1 MICLTFVESYIKNCE
16 QLCIKISTDMINIKY
31 SLQKFV
37 ALLMFLL
44 GGLISYGQYQVMA
57 TVIDEEGQPEEYA
70 TYRIFEIPDT
80 TRQIIGN
87 VTKSDGIIDSQ
98 LPKPG
103 EYRIVISAMMKSPIT
118 IDFNVDSNQPVA
130 DLGILNTEL
139 AGKTL
144 NEVTVTAQRPLVTKE
159 IDRIGYDV
167 QADGDA
173 STSNLREI
181 LKKVPLVSVD
191 EEGNIKVNGS
201 DNFKIYR
208 NGRPNNAYTKNA
220 KDIFAAI
227 PASTIKKIEV
237 ITDPGAREDAES
249 SGVILNIV
257 TTSTVSMAGV
267 TGNIGLSYQTNTG
280 PQANAFIM
288 TQYKKFTLSGSGGF
302 YKMFKKNSWGE
313 QHSRFIYEE
322 TDDRQD
328 IDSEYHIGSLGGWF
342 NAEASLELDSLNL
355 ITSSVNGYIGKNAY
369 DIFSQ
374 RSMFDS
380 NGEIL
385 NVYNQNS
392 YYRKNGYTDIDF
404 NLDYQRSTRLQGET
418 ITLSYRLSHT
428 RQNQDQTTDF
438 TVIEGD
444 PFNYSSILSDFDL
457 KFFEHTFQVDWSRPL
472 GKHYKLDTGAKYI
485 LRSSHSI
492 NHQNL
497 VDVGQ
502 TYDDF
507 KHTFNIF
514 GIYADARA
522 TYGSFTAR
530 AGVRYEYSR
539 LQADFLTG
547 NQKDFHANLND
558 VVPNASVAW
567 NVNDASTWKL
577 TYNRRIQRPG
587 ISYLNPAVSISPN
600 NVSYG
605 NPDLKSATLDNLLV
619 NYSLIKLK
627 FNLDLTLTY
636 SMTNNGMGNIM
647 WTDSDNVTYS
657 TYGNK
662 MHQRNLTLSAFYQW
676 QLGEK
681 TSWMLNGNLEWGKFG
696 LDNGSKYV
704 SLARI
709 TGYFYTRV
717 QQKLPWDLTLS
728 LGVNYFSGWIG
739 SPYFYSSNPFS
750 AIGYSVG
757 LRRSFLKDKRLDVNL
772 SFNNIGLNDR
782 KQKMYY
788 LNDGRDGHQLSIQHN
803 RQQVMLGISWRFGN
817 LRAQVKKTE
826 KSISNDDLQGRKN
839 D

>member
-1 MICLTFVESYIKNCE
+1 MKN
-16 QLCIKISTDMINIKY
+16 QYMLYLKQNII
-31 SLQKFV
+31 LV
-37 ALLMFLL
+37 LLFTSH
-44 GGLISYGQYQVMA
+44 LIGFAQYQVTA
-57 TVIDEEGQPEEYA
+57 TVIDEEGEPEEYA
-70 TYRIFEIPDT
+70 TYRIFEMPDT

-87 VTKSDGIIDSQ
+87 VTKSDGVINSQ
-98 LPKPG
+98 LPKSG
-103 EYRIVISAMMKSPIT
+103 DYKIVISAMMKSPIT
-118 IDFNVDSNQPVA
+118 IDFSVDNQNPLA
-130 DLGILNTEL
+130 DLGIINTEL
-139 AGKTL
+139 AGETL

-208 NGRPNNAYTKNA
+208 NGRPNNAFTKNA

-257 TTSTVSMAGV
+257 TASTVSMAGV
-267 TGNIGLSYQTNTG
+267 TGNIGLSYQSNSG

-302 YKMFKKNSWGE
+302 YKMFKRNSWGE
-313 QHSRFIYEE
+313 QHSEITYEE
-322 TDDRQD
+322 TGDRQD
-328 IDSEYHIGSLGGWF
+328 TDSEYHIGSQGGWF
-342 NAEASLELDSLNL
+342 NAEASLEADTLNL
-355 ITSSVNGYIGKNAY
+355 ITSSINGYIGKNYY
-369 DIFSQ
+369 DFLSQ
-374 RSMFDS
+374 KTMYSS
-380 NGEIL
+380 NGDIL
-385 NVYNQNS
+385 SAYNQNS
-392 YYRKNGYTDIDF
+392 YFRKNGYTDIDF
-404 NLDYQRSTRLQGET
+404 NLDYQRSTRLKGET

-438 TVIEGD
+438 TILAGN

-457 KFFEHTFQVDWSRPL
+457 KFFEHTFQLDWSRPF
-472 GKHYKLDTGAKYI
+472 GQHYKLDTGAKYI
-485 LRSSHSI
+485 LRSSHSL
-492 NHQNL
+492 NHQTL
-497 VDVGQ
+497 TDVAQ

-507 KHTFNIF
+507 KHTYNIF

-522 TYGSFTAR
+522 TYGRFTAR

-547 NQKDFHANLND
+547 DEKDFHANLND

-567 NVNDASTWKL
+567 NASEESMWKL
-577 TYNRRIQRPG
+577 SYNRRIQRPG
-587 ISYLNPAVSISPN
+587 ISYLNPAISISPN
-600 NVSYG
+600 YVSYG
-605 NPDLKSATLDNLLV
+605 NPDLKSATSDNLLF

-627 FNLDLTLTY
+627 FNLDLTLSY
-636 SMTNNGMGNIM
+636 SMTNNGMGDIV
-647 WTDSDNVTYS
+647 WTDADNITYS
-657 TYGNK
+657 TYGNQ
-662 MHQRNLTLSAFYQW
+662 MHQRNVTFSAFYQW
-676 QLGEK
+676 QLGDK
-681 TSWMLNGNLEWGKFG
+681 TSWMLNGNLEWNKYS

-704 SLARI
+704 SLAKL

-717 QQKLPWDLTLS
+717 QQKLPWDLTLT
-728 LGVNYFSGWIG
+728 LGAFYFSGWIG
-739 SPYFYSSNPFS
+739 SPYFYSFNPIS
-750 AIGYSVG
+750 SMGYSVG

-772 SFNNIGLNDR
+772 TVSNIGLDTR
-782 KQKMYY
+782 KQNKYY
-788 LNDGRDGHQLSIQHN
+788 LNDGRNGHELGIQHN
-803 RQQVMLGISWRFGN
+803 RQQVSLGISWRFGN
-817 LRAQVKKTE
+817 LRAQVKKTG

-839 D
+839 N

>member
-1 MICLTFVESYIKNCE
+1 MEDKNNLCLKTFIILICIFS
-16 QLCIKISTDMINIKY
+16 S
-31 SLQKFV
+31 
-37 ALLMFLL
+37 FLI
-44 GGLISYGQYQVMA
+44 GRAQYRVTA
-57 TVIDEEGQPEEYA
+57 TVIDEEGNPEEYA
-70 TYRIFEIPDT
+70 TFRIFAIPDT
-80 TRQIIGN
+80 THQIIGN
-87 VTKSDGIIDSQ
+87 VTKSDGVINSE

-103 EYRIVISAMMKSPIT
+103 EYRLAISAMMKSPIT
-118 IDFNVDSNQPVA
+118 VDFSVDQQEPVA
-130 DLGILNTEL
+130 DLGIINTEL
-139 AGKTL
+139 AGETL

-267 TGNIGLSYQTNTG
+267 TGNLGLSYQSNG
-280 PQANAFIM
+280 IIQANAFIM
-288 TQYKKFTLSGSGGF
+288 TQYKKFTLSGSGGV
-302 YKMFKKNSWGE
+302 YKLFEKYTKGE
-313 QHSRFIYEE
+313 QHSQYLYEE
-322 TDDRQD
+322 TGDRQTT
-328 IDSEYHIGSLGGWF
+328 DSKYHIGSLGGWF
-342 NAEASLELDSLNL
+342 NAEASLELDTLNL
-355 ITSSVNGYIGKNAY
+355 ITSAVNGYIGKNSYDFLSKVNMSGSDGDILYAY
-369 DIFSQ
+369 D
-374 RSMFDS
+374 
-380 NGEIL
+380 
-385 NVYNQNS
+385 QNS

-428 RQNQDQTTDF
+428 RQDQDQTTDF
-438 TVIEGD
+438 SILVGH
-444 PFNYSSILSDFDL
+444 PFNYSAILSDFDL
-457 KFFEHTFQVDWSRPL
+457 KFFEHTFQLDWSRPF
-472 GKHYKLDTGAKYI
+472 GTHYKLDTGAKYI

-497 VDVGQ
+497 VDIAT

-507 KHTFNIF
+507 KHKYNIF
-514 GIYADARA
+514 GLYADGRA
-522 TYGSFTAR
+522 TYGKFTVR

-547 NQKDFHANLND
+547 NQEDFHANLND

-567 NVNDASTWKL
+567 NASEASMVKAS
-577 TYNRRIQRPG
+577 YNRRIQRPG

-600 NVSYG
+600 YVGFG
-605 NPDLKSATLDNLLV
+605 NPDLKSATLDNFLL
-619 NYSLIKLK
+619 NYSLIKPK
-627 FNLDLTLTY
+627 FNLDLSLSY
-636 SMTNNGMGNIM
+636 SMTNNGMGNIV

-657 TYGNK
+657 TYGNQLHK
-662 MHQRNLTLSAFYQW
+662 RNVTLSAFYQW
-676 QLGEK
+676 QIGSK
-681 TSWMLNGNLEWGKFG
+681 TSWMFNGDLEWNRYSM
-696 LDNGSKYV
+696 DNGSTYNK
-704 SLARI
+704 LARL

-728 LGVNYFSGWIG
+728 VSASYFSGWLG
-739 SPYFYSSNPFS
+739 SLYFYSSNPIS
-750 AIGYSVG
+750 AVSYTVG
-757 LRRSFLKDKRLDVNL
+757 LRKSFLKDKRLDVNL
-772 SFNNIGLNDR
+772 SVSNIGLDR
-782 KQKMYY
+782 KKQNKYY
-788 LNDGRDGHQLSIQHN
+788 LNDGRNGHELSTQFN
-803 RQQVMLGISWRFGN
+803 RQLVNLGISWRFGN
-817 LRAQVKKTE
+817 LRAQVKKTD

-839 D
+839 N